1 MTQIEQ
7 LLNEAMKLDAS
18 GRSELVARLLETLEE
33 VGEVDEEVEQAWR
46 EEVRRR
52 VAKIHS
58 GEAKLIPWEEA
69 ERRLFAK

>member
-1 MTQIEQ
+1 MTQVDR

-18 GRSELVARLLETLEE
+18 GRSELAARLLETLEE
-33 VGEVDEEVEQAWR
+33 VEEVDEDVEEAWR

-52 VAKIHS
+52 IAKIHS
-58 GEAKLIPWEEA
+58 GEAKPIPWKEA